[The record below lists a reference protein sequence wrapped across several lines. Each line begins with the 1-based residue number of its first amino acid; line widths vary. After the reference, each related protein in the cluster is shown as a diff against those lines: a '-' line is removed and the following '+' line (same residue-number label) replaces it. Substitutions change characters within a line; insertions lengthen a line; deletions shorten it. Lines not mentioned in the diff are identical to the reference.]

1 MEVNEALITK
11 LSQLARLQFNDM
23 EKQEIRKDLQRMIA
37 FVEKLDE
44 LDLSGVEPLLHIC
57 GEVNVLRDDV
67 VKDSITREEALKNAP
82 LHDGRFFKVP
92 KVIKNHNSEL

>member
-1 MEVNEALITK
+1 MEVSDALIEK

-44 LDLSGVEPLLHIC
+44 LDLSGVEPLLHIS

-67 VKDSITREEALKNAP
+67 VKDSITRGEALKNAP
-82 LHDGRFFKVP
+82 LHDGRFFKIP
-92 KVIKNHNSEL
+92 KVIKKP